1 LANLKE
7 LMAALKASLKDGGGL
22 PIKKAVE
29 KRA

>member
-7 LMAALKASLKDGGGL
+7 LVAALKASQKDAGGL

-29 KRA
+29 KTA